1 MIAAPEGNPHEHLWH
16 LSYAAQMLSEA
27 FVRTGRLTFD
37 RVSFAYPSRPQT
49 AVLRGVS
56 FGAEPGRVCAVVGA
70 SGAGKSTLFHL
81 LQVTSPPL
89 SRAFELS

>member
-1 MIAAPEGNPHEHLWH
+1 MRA
-16 LSYAAQMLSEA
+16 
-27 FVRTGRLTFD
+27 GRLTFD

-89 SRAFELS
+89 SRAFELVLLMTFEGFDCLVVILVKSRQASTIKS

>member
-1 MIAAPEGNPHEHLWH
+1 MRA
-16 LSYAAQMLSEA
+16 
-27 FVRTGRLTFD
+27 GRLTFD

-81 LQVTSPPL
+81 LQVTTLPL
-89 SRAFELS
+89 SPFELMTLEGLEPSC